1 MKDLSSFKKNL
12 SLNGKKIIIT
22 GCNSGIGLSLIK
34 KTFSSNKILA
44 FVNEKKTFDINI
56 YETEDLLGI
65 LDLNGSAPI
74 NENKIDEKIQTL
86 KYRLRN
92 NKKKIQIFKFLD
104 HAAIKLKK
112 QFETFNKK
120 TWQEAYEH
128 DESAATEVLKNQ
140 YQNKKGLVYKRLIT
154 RSPLQN
160 DFCT

>member
-1 MKDLSSFKKNL
+1 MD
-12 SLNGKKIIIT
+12 
-22 GCNSGIGLSLIK
+22 
-34 KTFSSNKILA
+34 A
-44 FVNEKKTFDINI
+44 FVNEKKTFDINN

-112 QFETFNKK
+112 QFE
-120 TWQEAYEH
+120 
-128 DESAATEVLKNQ
+128 
-140 YQNKKGLVYKRLIT
+140 I
-154 RSPLQN
+154 
-160 DFCT
+160 